1 MAVVRSKAH
10 GTEPVRSWPWLCQPH
25 TGVCLPPPEESAQ
38 DAKAAGTALVV
49 LVGFAGELGGGS
61 QTNTLRSAGQ
71 TEIMNRASQSIGTMG
86 WSHPNK
92 TLGVGG
98 RSPGRPPPLLPSA
111 VHSRQAEQTVPSWQ
125 SLLTFL
131 KVHPFLL
138 RIFLYLLGHLFL
150 LCFSLVSLSFVCVCA
165 QTCNS
170 LGFAFG
176 LPFFHYFKFLP
187 FGLKHVLQGTS
198 QST

>member
-49 LVGFAGELGGGS
+49 LVGFAGELGGRS

-92 TLGVGG
+92 TLGVGAVLLAAHRPCCLLLCTHG
-98 RSPGRPPPLLPSA
+98 RQSKL
-111 VHSRQAEQTVPSWQ
+111 PSWQ

-131 KVHPFLL
+131 KVRPFLL
-138 RIFLYLLGHLFL
+138 RVFLCLLGHLFL
-150 LCFSLVSLSFVCVCA
+150 LCFSLMSLSFVCVRA
-165 QTCNS
+165 QTYNS

-187 FGLKHVLQGTS
+187 FG
-198 QST
+198 

>member
-1 MAVVRSKAH
+1 MVRSKAH

-49 LVGFAGELGGGS
+49 LVGFAGELGGRS

-111 VHSRQAEQTVPSWQ
+111 VHSRQAEQTAVLAVIAHLPEGASFPPARLLMSSW
-125 SLLTFL
+125 TF
-131 KVHPFLL
+131 
-138 RIFLYLLGHLFL
+138 
-150 LCFSLVSLSFVCVCA
+150 VSVVF
-165 QTCNS
+165 
-170 LGFAFG
+170 
-176 LPFFHYFKFLP
+176 
-187 FGLKHVLQGTS
+187 
-198 QST
+198 